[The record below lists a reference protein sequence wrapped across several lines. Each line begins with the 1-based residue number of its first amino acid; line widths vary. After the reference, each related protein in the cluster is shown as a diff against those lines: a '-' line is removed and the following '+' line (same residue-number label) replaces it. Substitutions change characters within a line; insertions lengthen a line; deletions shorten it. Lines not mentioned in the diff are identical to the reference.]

1 MPKIEDTIDVQV
13 PVQQAYNQ
21 WTQFEDFPKFMEGI
35 QSVQQ
40 LDDTHVQ
47 WVAEIRGESRQWTT
61 EITEQRPDEKIAWKT
76 IEGEVKND
84 GVVTFEPMGDAQTRV
99 NVQMDVES
107 DSTAEN
113 VAGDLLGVVKSQ
125 VRGDLERFKQLIEN
139 RGEETGA
146 WRGEV
151 QETKQGAIRCAPAS
165 SHWGPAAALARKALS
180 EGGLVDACTCD
191 RSCNCR
197 DRVRGERWPC
207 FLLATAVHST
217 RPVLSRPRPPATA
230 ELIPARP
237 VVAVISM
244 FLPRVFRGSGHSGS
258 ASWLTDTGVDFPPSR
273 KQL

>member
-1 MPKIEDTIDVQV
+1 MPKIEDTIEVQV

-61 EITEQRPDEKIAWKT
+61 QITEQRPDEKVAWKT
-76 IEGEVKND
+76 IEGDVRND

-107 DSTAEN
+107 DSKAEN

-139 RGEETGA
+139 GKEETGA

-151 QETKQGAIRCAPAS
+151 RGGETA
-165 SHWGPAAALARKALS
+165 
-180 EGGLVDACTCD
+180 
-191 RSCNCR
+191 
-197 DRVRGERWPC
+197 
-207 FLLATAVHST
+207 
-217 RPVLSRPRPPATA
+217 
-230 ELIPARP
+230 
-237 VVAVISM
+237 
-244 FLPRVFRGSGHSGS
+244 
-258 ASWLTDTGVDFPPSR
+258 
-273 KQL
+273 

>member
-1 MPKIEDTIDVQV
+1 MPKIEDTIEVQV

-21 WTQFEDFPKFMEGI
+21 WTQFEDFPKFMDGI

-61 EITEQRPDEKIAWKT
+61 EITEQQPDKKVAWKT

-125 VRGDLERFKQLIEN
+125 VHGDLERFKQLIEN
-139 RGEETGA
+139 RDEETGA

-151 QETKQGAIRCAPAS
+151 
-165 SHWGPAAALARKALS
+165 
-180 EGGLVDACTCD
+180 EGK
-191 RSCNCR
+191 
-197 DRVRGERWPC
+197 
-207 FLLATAVHST
+207 TA
-217 RPVLSRPRPPATA
+217 
-230 ELIPARP
+230 
-237 VVAVISM
+237 
-244 FLPRVFRGSGHSGS
+244 
-258 ASWLTDTGVDFPPSR
+258 
-273 KQL
+273 

>member
-1 MPKIEDTIDVQV
+1 MPKIEDTIEVQV

-21 WTQFEDFPKFMEGI
+21 WTQFEDFPKFMEGV

-61 EITEQRPDEKIAWKT
+61 EITEQRRDEKVAWKT

-84 GVVTFEPMGDAQTRV
+84 GVVTFEPMGDDQTRV
-99 NVQMDVES
+99 NVQMEVES

-139 RGEETGA
+139 RDEETGA

-151 QETKQGAIRCAPAS
+151 REGETA
-165 SHWGPAAALARKALS
+165 
-180 EGGLVDACTCD
+180 
-191 RSCNCR
+191 
-197 DRVRGERWPC
+197 
-207 FLLATAVHST
+207 
-217 RPVLSRPRPPATA
+217 
-230 ELIPARP
+230 
-237 VVAVISM
+237 
-244 FLPRVFRGSGHSGS
+244 
-258 ASWLTDTGVDFPPSR
+258 
-273 KQL
+273 